1 MAAVHDTKWLNR
13 SPEFI
18 LREKAIEGTLE
29 RTEAGYEE
37 FLVCMYFKIAAG
49 RVKEHKGK
57 H

>member
-1 MAAVHDTKWLNR
+1 MAAVHDAKWLNR

-37 FLVCMYFKIAAG
+37 FLVCM
-49 RVKEHKGK
+49 
-57 H
+57 